1 MSSQIPY
8 PYNHFEIDTAGEQ
21 QAERAAQAREAVDPS
36 DLLAVTQ
43 HLMLEIADDTKHP
56 LWPLIQHCATIGT
69 FTETGQLPH
78 LAEQVGAAFLPLI
91 DKAITRLVTEALLEG
106 ED

>member
-8 PYNHFEIDTAGEQ
+8 PYHQFEIDTAGEQ
-21 QAERAAQAREAVDPS
+21 QAERATQARNAVDPS
-36 DLLAVTQ
+36 DLLAVTV
-43 HLMLEIADDTKHP
+43 HILLEIADDTRSP

-69 FTETGQLPH
+69 LKETGQLPY

-91 DKAITRLVTEALLEG
+91 DKAITRLVQEKLWQE